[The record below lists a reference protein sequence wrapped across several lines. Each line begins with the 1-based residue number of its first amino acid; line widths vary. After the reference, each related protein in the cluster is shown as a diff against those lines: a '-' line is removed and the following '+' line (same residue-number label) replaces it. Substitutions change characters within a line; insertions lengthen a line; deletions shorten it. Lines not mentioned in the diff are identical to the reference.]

1 MGIENVMRTIGAR
14 LKYER
19 KKRGWQQE
27 ELAEISN
34 VAIKTIGQIENFKG
48 NPTLKTIDRLAKV
61 FDIRL
66 ENFLNESE

>member
-1 MGIENVMRTIGAR
+1 MGIENVKRTIGAR

-61 FDIRL
+61 FDIKL